1 MKKLVRK
8 LAIIAALWLLCP
20 GAFAQQKAT
29 SEPTPNTAEP
39 EVSQIFTN
47 QDLAADRP
55 FVLLLIHDG
64 GQGSTAVYE
73 TLRRPVTQELADWLR
88 TAELQTANGRDPWVQ
103 QKHAD
108 LFRKHVG
115 KLPVVALVQ
124 MSGRDRG
131 GDALGHGAVWYST
144 DRLPMGEKQLASE
157 LTTHYEATLQAYL
170 SQAMNAPKDVPSTVP
185 VQQQMPLSAEFPVY
199 RIPNSGGP
207 EASYPIERERRP
219 LFNPQV
225 DIKAPDNFRT
235 SVTGGLD
242 PETRQSIETAA
253 YAGGGLFCS
262 GCAVL
267 GLLVG
272 GGMIVSAVMRGYAQ
286 TGAPKRRKTS

>member
-1 MKKLVRK
+1 MNTLSRGILLALLVCSSC
-8 LAIIAALWLLCP
+8 AI
-20 GAFAQQKAT
+20 AQEAGGD
-29 SEPTPNTAEP
+29 EV

-64 GQGSTAVYE
+64 GEESSKAYESLTRPST
-73 TLRRPVTQELADWLR
+73 PELAEWIR
-88 TAELQTANGRDPWVQ
+88 TAELQTANGRDPWIQ

-108 LFRKHVG
+108 LFREHRG
-115 KLPVVALVQ
+115 QLPVLALVQ
-124 MSGRDRG
+124 MSGRDRD
-131 GDALGHGAVWYST
+131 GDAKGHGAVWYST
-144 DRLPMGEKQLASE
+144 SKFPMSEKQLASE
-157 LTTHYEATLQAYL
+157 LSKHYEATLKAYL
-170 SQAMNAPKDVPSTVP
+170 SQAMNAPKDVPATIP
-185 VQQQMPLSAEFPVY
+185 VQQQMPPSAEYPVY

-242 PETRQSIETAA
+242 PQTRKSIESAA
-253 YAGGGLFCS
+253 FAGGGLFCT
-262 GCAVL
+262 GCGLL
-267 GLLVG
+267 GLLIG
-272 GGMIVSAVMRGYAQ
+272 GGMIVSAIMRGYAQ
-286 TGAPKRRKTS
+286 TGEPGAGRRRPRK